1 MSIEVAKSA
10 GFCFGV
16 DRAVQMV
23 YQLLDEGKKVYTL
36 GPIIHNPQMIAE
48 LEARGVEII
57 ETVEHAPKDGTI
69 VIRAHGV
76 PQETMDSIARQHAV
90 CSDATCPFVTKIH
103 KIVEK
108 ESAKGQT
115 IIIIGDA
122 KHPEIIGIHGHCS
135 SKCYIVNSAQELQ
148 NLSESEPNLI
158 NQPISVVVQTTFH
171 VIEWKNCLKIL
182 KRVYTNATIFDTI
195 CNATAKRQSEAVEL
209 AKKSDLMIIIGGKHS
224 SNTAKLY
231 DVCKPHCVT
240 YLIETA
246 QELPVAQ
253 VKAAKNV
260 GITAGAST
268 PASIIK
274 EVLVTMTDIKA
285 GEGHFEE
292 NTELSFA
299 EMLEESL
306 KSLNTDEKVRGVVVG
321 IAPNEIQ
328 VDVGRKQAGFV
339 PASEL
344 SSDPNAKP
352 EDIVKIGDEI
362 ELLIM
367 RTNDQEGTIML
378 SKKRLDAI
386 KGWDVVAKAEEDG
399 TVLTGVVTEVIKG
412 GVIAVTNGVRVF
424 IPASQATATRGEPL
438 EMLLK

>member
-1 MSIEVAKSA
+1 
-10 GFCFGV
+10 
-16 DRAVQMV
+16 
-23 YQLLDEGKKVYTL
+23 
-36 GPIIHNPQMIAE
+36 MIAE

-76 PQETMDSIARQHAV
+76 PQETMDSIAHQHAV

-148 NLSESEPNLI
+148 NLSESEPNLV

-253 VKAAKNV
+253 VKAAK
-260 GITAGAST
+260 
-268 PASIIK
+268 
-274 EVLVTMTDIKA
+274 M
-285 GEGHFEE
+285 
-292 NTELSFA
+292 
-299 EMLEESL
+299 
-306 KSLNTDEKVRGVVVG
+306 
-321 IAPNEIQ
+321 
-328 VDVGRKQAGFV
+328 
-339 PASEL
+339 
-344 SSDPNAKP
+344 
-352 EDIVKIGDEI
+352 
-362 ELLIM
+362 
-367 RTNDQEGTIML
+367 
-378 SKKRLDAI
+378 
-386 KGWDVVAKAEEDG
+386 
-399 TVLTGVVTEVIKG
+399 
-412 GVIAVTNGVRVF
+412 
-424 IPASQATATRGEPL
+424 
-438 EMLLK
+438 

>member
-1 MSIEVAKSA
+1 MSIQVAKSA

-48 LEARGVEII
+48 LEARGVEIL

-76 PQETMDSIARQHAV
+76 PQKTMDSIEQQRAI

-103 KIVEK
+103 KIVER
-108 ESAKGQT
+108 ESAKGQI

-135 SKCYIVNSAQELQ
+135 SKCYIVNSAQESQ
-148 NLSESEPNLI
+148 NLSIRAESG

-240 YLIETA
+240 YLILKRT
-246 QELPVAQ
+246 
-253 VKAAKNV
+253 
-260 GITAGAST
+260 GAFGST
-268 PASIIK
+268 SEGCK
-274 EVLVTMTDIKA
+274 KCRNYCRCLNTCKYHKGGKVLVTMTDIKA

-306 KSLNTDEKVRGVVVG
+306 KSLNTDEKVRGVVV
-321 IAPNEIQ
+321 
-328 VDVGRKQAGFV
+328 D
-339 PASEL
+339 S
-344 SSDPNAKP
+344 
-352 EDIVKIGDEI
+352 
-362 ELLIM
+362 
-367 RTNDQEGTIML
+367 
-378 SKKRLDAI
+378 
-386 KGWDVVAKAEEDG
+386 
-399 TVLTGVVTEVIKG
+399 TETK
-412 GVIAVTNGVRVF
+412 F
-424 IPASQATATRGEPL
+424 KL
-438 EMLLK
+438 M